1 MRKSNLQKVLED
13 NIRVM
18 TDQRERINAL
28 VEENASLKKQ
38 LKSSS
43 ETSPLPAEVFSRMA
57 EFKRA
62 LLSVLV
68 SLDDGF
74 PELRRLHA
82 IEEDYYL
89 ELSRLGGISSAIDG
103 DDSRM
108 SMQELDLLIRDIGG
122 IED

>member
-1 MRKSNLQKVLED
+1 
-13 NIRVM
+13 M

-28 VEENASLKKQ
+28 VEENALLKRQ

-43 ETSPLPAEVFSRMA
+43 ETSTMPSEIFQGLA

-62 LLSVLV
+62 LLNVLV
-68 SLDDGF
+68 TLDDGF

-82 IEEDYYL
+82 VEEDYYL
-89 ELSRLGGISSAIDG
+89 ELSRLNGISSAIDG

-108 SMQELDLLIRDIGG
+108 PMKELDSLIRDIGG

>member
-28 VEENASLKKQ
+28 VEENASLKSR

-43 ETSPLPAEVFSRMA
+43 DNLGLSSEVFSRLSD
-57 EFKRA
+57 FKRA

-68 SLDDGF
+68 ALDDGF

-82 IEEDYYL
+82 VEEDYYL
-89 ELSRLGGISSAIDG
+89 ELSRLSGISSAIDA
-103 DDSRM
+103 DDGRM
-108 SMQELDLLIRDIGG
+108 PIGELDALIAEIGG
-122 IED
+122 VED